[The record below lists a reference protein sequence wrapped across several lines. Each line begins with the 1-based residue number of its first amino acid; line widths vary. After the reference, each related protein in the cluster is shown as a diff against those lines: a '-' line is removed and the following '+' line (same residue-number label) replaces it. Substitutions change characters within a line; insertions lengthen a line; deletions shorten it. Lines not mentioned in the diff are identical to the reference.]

1 MTVEATPAGGT
12 AWMLAGLALLLALL
26 SLARWDARQAG
37 VKVFDQLA
45 AKGYRLGLGSSAL
58 LVCAGL
64 ALSAE
69 TWLERGVWSG
79 FGLIVFV
86 ISLLR

>member
-1 MTVEATPAGGT
+1 MIDGWEIVSAGLWIT
-12 AWMLAGLALLLALL
+12 GLALLLALL

-37 VKVFDQLA
+37 VKFSDQLA
-45 AKGYRLGLGSSAL
+45 AKGYRLGLGATAL

-69 TWLERGVWSG
+69 TWLERGLWIG
-79 FGLIVFV
+79 FGLVSTV
-86 ISLLR
+86 VLLTR